1 MAAQTVRSAHARSD
15 VGVMLVEIYCEEVQ
29 LVAVAH
35 SRLDVDVGALVWYSL
50 AVLQEVMSLQTRS
63 DVVVSPVASN

>member
-1 MAAQTVRSAHARSD
+1 VAEQTVRSVQARSE
-15 VGVMLVEIYCEEVQ
+15 VGVMLVEMNCEEVQ

-50 AVLQEVMSLQTRS
+50 DVLQEVMSLQTRS
-63 DVVVSPVASN
+63 EVVVSPVASN